1 MSIHYIGV
9 KQRFLSVVRL
19 SDLWRI
25 KMPLEEVTIK
35 FNIVMESKDALFTE
49 LNRLI
54 DGFQYSYDDENM
66 IGSWE
71 EIPKEDWS

>member
-1 MSIHYIGV
+1 
-9 KQRFLSVVRL
+9 
-19 SDLWRI
+19 
-25 KMPLEEVTIK
+25 MPLEEVTIK

>member
-1 MSIHYIGV
+1 MSIHYIAV
-9 KQRFLSVVRL
+9 KQRFLNVARL

-49 LNRLI
+49 LNRLV
-54 DGFQYSYDDENM
+54 DDDDNM
-66 IGSWE
+66 ICSWE
-71 EIPKEDWS
+71 EIINEDWS